1 MQKSNT
7 KLANAV
13 SILNRIEPSKL
24 STIVTRVLANNTNN
38 VSVLFEERE
47 VEKLLKVFGIS
58 EQDLVSLVQALHF
71 IYMQAAFERNFKP
84 IEANLKAHGIKL
96 EQLSALQEIWTENG
110 GDYVNKVKDK
120 PVSIEKSLTEISWNL
135 TVPYKESNL
144 PVIQKVDLLP
154 EGDKPNIIT
163 ESIYSDDARN
173 PVAIVNFEVKQNDA
187 SADSSQTKGSTKT
200 VSIQMTK
207 ANVQKFFEQLE
218 IIQAQLDDLL

>member
-13 SILNRIEPSKL
+13 AILNRIEPSKL

-71 IYMQAAFERNFKP
+71 VFMQAAFERNFKP
-84 IEANLKAHGIKL
+84 VEANLKAHGIKL
-96 EQLSALQEIWTENG
+96 EQLASLQEIWTENG

-120 PVSIEKSLTEISWNL
+120 PVSIEKSLTGISWNL
-135 TVPYKESNL
+135 TVPYKENTL
-144 PVIQKVDLLP
+144 PIIQKVDLLP
-154 EGDKPNIIT
+154 EGEKPNIIT

-187 SADSSQTKGSTKT
+187 SDSQTKGSTKT

-207 ANVQKFFEQLE
+207 GNVQKFFEQLE